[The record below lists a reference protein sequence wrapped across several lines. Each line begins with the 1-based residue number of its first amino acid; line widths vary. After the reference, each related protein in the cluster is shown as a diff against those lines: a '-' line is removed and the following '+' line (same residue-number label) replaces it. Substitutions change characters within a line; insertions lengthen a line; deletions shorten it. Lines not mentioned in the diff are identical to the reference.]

1 MRYGLQAFPA
11 FAIIGIDKDG
21 GARRPARTSGRKDML
36 YSQEDKQN
44 LRKQLIRRIALTA
57 AIFLVPFA
65 CGLVIMYTSRQQWLS
80 WLLSVVG
87 MAAAVLFYGL
97 CVSPFVAYAKY
108 LREVTAGMSRSF
120 QGGLLREESV
130 SVREG
135 VRCRTPVL
143 QRRGEGGRGAA
154 LLPGSGKT
162 LRLFQG

>member
-1 MRYGLQAFPA
+1 
-11 FAIIGIDKDG
+11 
-21 GARRPARTSGRKDML
+21 ML

-135 VRCRTPVL
+135 VRCRTL
-143 QRRGEGGRGAA
+143 YFSDEEKEGEERLCYLDQEKPFDFSKDRTYRITVHGQ
-154 LLPGSGKT
+154 SIIEIET
-162 LRLFQG
+162 LDENKAV

>member
-1 MRYGLQAFPA
+1 
-11 FAIIGIDKDG
+11 
-21 GARRPARTSGRKDML
+21 ML

-120 QGGLLREESV
+120 QGGLLREESTLYF
-130 SVREG
+130 SDEEKEG
-135 VRCRTPVL
+135 EERLCYLDQEKPFDFSKDRTYRITVHG
-143 QRRGEGGRGAA
+143 QSIIEIE
-154 LLPGSGKT
+154 T
-162 LRLFQG
+162 LDENKAV